1 MAKERVSGGRVEI
14 NKYELQRMM
23 QIERNN
29 EVLVQHLPNLAE
41 KFKMNAQKT
50 RQITSNMPSKSVD
63 FQCHDAYFSEEDV
76 QDQSYEENDLRE
88 LSEADDMDQSFEAN
102 MDSYDGSK

>member
-1 MAKERVSGGRVEI
+1 V
-14 NKYELQRMM
+14 
-23 QIERNN
+23 
-29 EVLVQHLPNLAE
+29 
-41 KFKMNAQKT
+41 
-50 RQITSNMPSKSVD
+50 PSKSVD

-76 QDQSYEENDLRE
+76 QDQLYEENDLRE

>member
-1 MAKERVSGGRVEI
+1 MPKRQD
-14 NKYELQRMM
+14 KLLQ
-23 QIERNN
+23 IC
-29 EVLVQHLPNLAE
+29 
-41 KFKMNAQKT
+41 
-50 RQITSNMPSKSVD
+50 PSKSID